1 MDLFRKLCDSNVLVL
16 YVRIIMVWYTS
27 QMIFVKREACVSGT
41 FSVCNGVRQDGIFSP
56 ILFNVYMDKLS
67 STSVT
72 AR

>member
-41 FSVCNGVRQDGIFSP
+41 FSVGNGVRQDGIFSP